1 MIRKFKYLLLGLF
14 MVPML
19 MLEGCSCSKDDDVLT
34 VAEVTHSVFYAPQY
48 VALEEG
54 FFEDEGLKVEF
65 VTTPGADKTMS
76 ALLSKDAQIGLM
88 GPEASVYVY
97 NNNQKDYAINFAQ
110 LTQRDGSFLI
120 GREDI
125 ENFDVSMLRG
135 SEILGGRAGGMP
147 VMILEYILKS
157 NGLTVGRNGAPGDV
171 NVRTDVQ
178 FDALSGVF
186 VSGTGDYVSLF
197 DPAATTVEQS
207 NEGYIV
213 ASLGELSG
221 NVPYTAY
228 SCLKSYMNKNEDK
241 IESYTRAIYR
251 AMKWVQTHSSEEIA
265 TSIKKHFTDIDFDTL
280 VTVVERYK
288 MCDVWAPTPLL
299 DEVSY
304 NKLLDIIE
312 MAGELEERVDYEKIV
327 TTKYALKVMEE

>member
-1 MIRKFKYLLLGLF
+1 MKRKFKLLFISLLLAPCVMITGC
-14 MVPML
+14 
-19 MLEGCSCSKDDDVLT
+19 GCSKDDVLT

-48 VALEEG
+48 VALSEG
-54 FFEDEGLKVEF
+54 FFEDEGLTVEF

-110 LTQRDGSFLI
+110 LTQKDGSFLI
-120 GREDI
+120 GRENID
-125 ENFDVSMLRG
+125 NFDVSMLKG

-147 VMILEYILKS
+147 VMVLEYILKS

-197 DPAATTVEQS
+197 DPAATTVEES
-207 NEGYIV
+207 GEGYIV

-221 NVPYTAY
+221 NIPYTAY
-228 SCLKSYMNKNEDK
+228 SCLKSYMNKNEGK
-241 IESYTRAIYR
+241 IEAYTRAIYK
-251 AMKWVQTHSSEEIA
+251 AMNWVQLHSALDIA
-265 TSIKKHFTDIDFDTL
+265 TSIRSYFLDIEFDKL
-280 VTVVERYK
+280 VEVVNRYK
-288 MCDVWAPTPLL
+288 ECDVWAHSPVL
-299 DEVSY
+299 EESSY

-312 MAGELEERVDYEKIV
+312 LAGELENRVGFNKV
-327 TTKYALKVMEE
+327 VNNKYALKVVNE